1 MAGLWWSH
9 TAPALFL
16 AYRHCVRRQ
25 PRRNVVGQNRRRRY
39 WRLHRPCYPKGQ
51 GQALIN
57 QEVLKAQ
64 GYCAAANIA
73 RRRGC
78 DEAGVAGTAA
88 AGISGQGA
96 GGKAAKHEPTSDGW
110 RCVLCFSRYG
120 DRGRSLRKER
130 RRQAGSCPCDGP
142 SSCVCPRGARRWR
155 GNGKARLGRPG
166 CARLVGE

>member
-110 RCVLCFSRYG
+110 RCVADGAGLPATGALLC
-120 DRGRSLRKER
+120 GRALRCLVAVVR
-130 RRQAGSCPCDGP
+130 
-142 SSCVCPRGARRWR
+142 ARPLP
-155 GNGKARLGRPG
+155 A
-166 CARLVGE
+166 